1 MNSRAAE
8 GRANVGRTRLHY
20 LKTGFGP
27 DLLLLHG
34 LLGTA
39 EAWTPSLARLAMES
53 TVYAVDALGIG
64 RSDRAM
70 GADAGLRATATRAV
84 AFLDA
89 VGVEKADVLGTS
101 HGGAVAIA
109 MAAEYPE
116 RVRTL
121 VLHAPANPYSDIA
134 DPLIRFYR
142 TPLGRWF
149 AHRIAGLPRRL
160 QNLALGRMYGDA
172 AEVAEGTVD
181 RYIDSLRVPG
191 TVEHVLNI
199 LERWEADMRY
209 LELAIEKIRKIPT
222 LLLWGTRDRAVSTE
236 SAAEMQKRLPK
247 SELVWIPRT
256 GHLPYEEAPEMF
268 SEAVNGFL
276 RRQTRFGLDLG
287 PRLLR
292 PTSAA

>member
-20 LKTGFGP
+20 LKTGYGP

-109 MAAEYPE
+109 MAAEYPQ

-199 LERWEADMRY
+199 LEGWEADMRS
-209 LELAIEKIRKIPT
+209 LELAI
-222 LLLWGTRDRAVSTE
+222 TRDRAVSTE